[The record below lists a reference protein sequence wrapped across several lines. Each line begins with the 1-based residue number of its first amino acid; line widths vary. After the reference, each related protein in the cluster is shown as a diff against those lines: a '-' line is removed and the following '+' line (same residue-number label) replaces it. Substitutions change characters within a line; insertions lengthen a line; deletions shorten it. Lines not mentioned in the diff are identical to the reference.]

1 MNSINTKLVCFFL
14 LLTPVLTG
22 SLYAQTGTGTGS
34 SGGTGTSG
42 STTTSGTTT
51 TANTTTNEKKPDLT
65 SKIFDM
71 SDMPVWARDIRRA
84 EIVAFGSF
92 PFTMFATQ
100 FFMDLY
106 RFSAHDWDTKY
117 APWPAKGAG
126 AINMTNE
133 EYEKT
138 ILYAALASLS
148 IMTIDFSIV
157 QLRRFINS
165 RKAVKGNGDSI
176 RIQKKPVSP

>member
-1 MNSINTKLVCFFL
+1 
-14 LLTPVLTG
+14 
-22 SLYAQTGTGTGS
+22 
-34 SGGTGTSG
+34 
-42 STTTSGTTT
+42 
-51 TANTTTNEKKPDLT
+51 TNEQKPDLT

-71 SDMPVWARDIRRA
+71 SDMPAWAKDVRRA

-106 RFSAHDWDTKY
+106 RFSAHDWDTRY

-157 QLRRFINS
+157 QLRRFINN

-176 RIQKKPVSP
+176 RVKKRPVSP

>member
-1 MNSINTKLVCFFL
+1 MDIKLICFFL
-14 LLTPVLTG
+14 LFAPVLTG
-22 SLYAQTGTGTGS
+22 PLYAQIGTGVTGTT
-34 SGGTGTSG
+34 TG
-42 STTTSGTTT
+42 STTGNTADSTTG
-51 TANTTTNEKKPDLT
+51 EQDQDLT
-65 SKIFDM
+65 SKVFDM
-71 SDMPVWARDIRRA
+71 SDMPLWAKDLRRA

-92 PFTMFATQ
+92 PFTMFAAQ

-106 RFSAHDWDTKY
+106 RFSDHGWDTRY

-157 QLRRFINS
+157 QLRRFISN
-165 RKAVKGNGDSI
+165 RKALKENGDTI
-176 RIQKKPVSP
+176 RVKKRPVSP

>member
-1 MNSINTKLVCFFL
+1 MNSINIKLVCFFL
-14 LLTPVLTG
+14 LLAPVLTG
-22 SLYAQTGTGTGS
+22 SLYAQTGTGVGT
-34 SGGTGTSG
+34 SGGTTSG
-42 STTTSGTTT
+42 STTASGATTASGSTTT
-51 TANTTTNEKKPDLT
+51 GEQKPDLT

-71 SDMPVWARDIRRA
+71 SDMPLWAKDVRRA

-106 RFSAHDWDTKY
+106 RFSDHGWDTRY

-157 QLRRFINS
+157 QLRRFINN
-165 RKAVKGNGDSI
+165 RKTVKGNGDAI
-176 RIQKKPVSP
+176 RVKTRPVSP

>member
-1 MNSINTKLVCFFL
+1 MNSINIKLVCFFL
-14 LLTPVLTG
+14 LLVPVLTG
-22 SLYAQTGTGTGS
+22 SLYAQTGTSTG
-34 SGGTGTSG
+34 GGTATSGSTAASGTTTTSG
-42 STTTSGTTT
+42 STTTS
-51 TANTTTNEKKPDLT
+51 EQKSDLT

-71 SDMPVWARDIRRA
+71 SDMPAWAKDVRRA

-92 PFTMFATQ
+92 PFTMFAMQ

-106 RFSAHDWDTKY
+106 RFSDHDWDTRY

-165 RKAVKGNGDSI
+165 RKTVKGNEDAI
-176 RIQKKPVSP
+176 RVKKRPVSP

>member
-1 MNSINTKLVCFFL
+1 MDSINIKLVCFFL
-14 LLTPVLTG
+14 LLVPVLTG
-22 SLYAQTGTGTGS
+22 SLYAQTSTGTGTGTGS
-34 SGGTGTSG
+34 SSGSTPVSG
-42 STTTSGTTT
+42 STTTSGN
-51 TANTTTNEKKPDLT
+51 TATNEQKPDLT

-71 SDMPVWARDIRRA
+71 SDMPVWVKDIRRA

-106 RFSAHDWDTKY
+106 RFSDHDWDTRY

-157 QLRRFINS
+157 RLRRFINS
-165 RKAVKGNGDSI
+165 RKTVKGNGDAI
-176 RIQKKPVSP
+176 RVKKRPVSP